1 MLPLVST
8 LNLPTSTHTWR
19 GEILMETGVVGS
31 VAKGDFDRDID
42 VRGNSNG
49 DPDIRGALMGTLT

>member
-1 MLPLVST
+1 M
-8 LNLPTSTHTWR
+8 
-19 GEILMETGVVGS
+19 GVVGS
-31 VAKGDFDRDID
+31 VAKGDFDSDID